1 MSTYRA
7 CFLLLCALPTFSVTA
22 LAQNQNQNKPQTQ
35 NQTPAPKPA
44 VVQPK
49 TTTAIQQLNYATQ
62 GPAQNNHVFVNT
74 PKPANPVQANT
85 APKPSPLGQP
95 VTSTPGNPGY
105 KPQQPSLHTN
115 PVPPPST
122 IARSTTTT
130 TSPTVSRSTTT
141 ATVPPKKP

>member
-1 MSTYRA
+1 MSSCRA
-7 CFLLLCALPTFSVTA
+7 CFLLLGALPAFSATA

-49 TTTAIQQLNYATQ
+49 TNTASQQLHYATQ
-62 GPAQNNHVFVNT
+62 GPAENNHVFTNT
-74 PKPANPVQANT
+74 PKPANPVQGNT

-95 VTSTPGNPGY
+95 VYSTPGNPGY
-105 KPQQPSLHTN
+105 KLQQPALHTN
-115 PVPPPST
+115 PVPPPPT
-122 IARSTTTT
+122 IARSTPATTT
-130 TSPTVSRSTTT
+130 PTVTRSTTT